1 MTTSHVY
8 HFSCNCVFQTVLE
21 ESVYDAVNDG
31 SYDATFESVTKSR
44 NRNKEK
50 LAIG

>member
-1 MTTSHVY
+1 M
-8 HFSCNCVFQTVLE
+8 
-21 ESVYDAVNDG
+21 YDAVNDG
-31 SYDATFESVTKSR
+31 SYDAIIESVTKSR